1 MTREEARNYFRE
13 KGLAYSDIT
22 ITDLRL
28 LSTLLDLNFTIQRK
42 YRIKARMDDADGAK
56 PVYWLRVN
64 EAKYFKGKYDEN
76 GRMLCAFLTG
86 KGTYF
91 TAREV
96 ISFNANGFIGFCGE
110 ADPQNTEPVLEAFVE
125 WCDEMAA
132 IKAIGKRGDDE

>member
-42 YRIKARMDDADGAK
+42 YRVRARMDDENGAK

-64 EAKYFKGKYDEN
+64 DAKYFKGKYDEN

-96 ISFNANGFIGFCGE
+96 ISFNMNGFIGFCGE
-110 ADPQNTEPVLEAFVE
+110 ADTKNTEPVLEAFVE

>member
-42 YRIKARMDDADGAK
+42 YRVKARMDDANGAK

-64 EAKYFKGKYDEN
+64 DAKYFKGKYDEN

-110 ADPQNTEPVLEAFVE
+110 ADRQNTEPVLEAFVE

>member
-1 MTREEARNYFRE
+1 MTREEARNYFKE
-13 KGLAYSDIT
+13 NGLTYSDIT

-42 YRIKARMDDADGAK
+42 YRLLNDGAK

-64 EAKYFKGKYDEN
+64 DAKYFKGKYDEN

-86 KGTYF
+86 KGRYF

-96 ISFNANGFIGFCGE
+96 ISFNMDGFIGFCGA
-110 ADPQNTEPVLEAFVE
+110 ADTQNTEPVLEAFVE